1 MKEIKLK
8 AGDIIR
14 IHPMVFINADHICI
28 TDESEHVEALIFY
41 NNKLGELAFEA
52 YYFIFPISFVLNQRD
67 RYPLDI
73 IGNANENPELLEV
86 NK

>member
-1 MKEIKLK
+1 MQ
-8 AGDIIR
+8 IIFAL
-14 IHPMVFINADHICI
+14 PM
-28 TDESEHVEALIFY
+28 ESEHVEALIFY

-73 IGNANENPELLEV
+73 IGNANENPELLEETFRFTQMFLDMLQT
-86 NK
+86 KY